1 MKKSD
6 LLLILE
12 KKFEYLPKIE
22 VERTLEKILQFFSSN
37 LSKGNRIEIRDFGI
51 LSTRLRKSR
60 VGRNPSSGEKIIIK
74 DKYLIH
80 FNPGKKLKK
89 IINEE

>member
-22 VERTLEKILQFFSSN
+22 VERTLEKILQFF
-37 LSKGNRIEIRDFGI
+37 
-51 LSTRLRKSR
+51 RLIYRK
-60 VGRNPSSGEKIIIK
+60 ET
-74 DKYLIH
+74 
-80 FNPGKKLKK
+80 
-89 IINEE
+89 E